1 MLSAKEETILSAL
14 EPQAQKE
21 GLEVVTVEIVG
32 SRKAPTI
39 RVYLDK
45 PEGITFDDITEA
57 QVWINELMDEMD
69 PFPGAYTLEV
79 SSPGIDRPLR
89 TPEHFNRFAGEEV
102 RLTAAQPSGAK
113 SRFDATLA
121 GFDQARDEVLIEMD
135 GTTRAIPYKDIKKA
149 HVKGRVD
156 FG

>member
-102 RLTAAQPSGAK
+102 RLTTIQPIEAK

-121 GFDQARDEVLIEMD
+121 GFDQERDEVLIEMD
-135 GTTRAIPYKDIKKA
+135 GIRRAIPYKDIKKA
-149 HVKGRVD
+149 HVKGKVY